1 MKSKIWLAGWLSLV
15 FIILGFLGGWVYRVD
30 PYFHYHK
37 PDIDKYFYI
46 LNNERSQND
55 GISKHFDYDALIT
68 GTSMTQNFKVSEVNE
83 IFEVNAVKVSY
94 SGGTYKEINDNLIRA
109 LGDNDELKLVIRGL
123 DMGHFFDEASRMRED
138 LGRYPTYL
146 YDSNPFNDVNYLFN
160 REVIFNRIYPM
171 VIRKNKD
178 DLAPGITSFDDYGC
192 WQYAYTFGIN
202 TLFPD
207 GIKYPGMAEAIHLED
222 AGKAIIAENITQNV
236 TSLAD
241 EYPDVDFYYF
251 FTPYSIAWWES
262 IAEGGRIYQQI
273 EAEKYIIELILE
285 HENIHLFSF
294 NNRTDIITDLNNYK
308 DAIHYGQWINSL
320 MLRWMHEGQYLLTK
334 DNYQEYINEEL
345 SFYTSFNY
353 NTLNSQVDYENDFY
367 AAALLNN
374 ELAGVLPIN
383 LLEQDTISLNL
394 SGALITEK
402 EKYGDTV
409 LQCTG
414 SLQREFESDQSIES
428 FLIGDSYVGA
438 KIEIESMDEYGYLVF
453 YGKKARGQGQPTVY
467 VYDNQNEKVA
477 ELVVDYKD
485 LDQEW
490 HQYVIDLTKV
500 GGKVT
505 IIFNGGYIDKTGGVD
520 SSFLFKDIIIY

>member
-1 MKSKIWLAGWLSLV
+1 
-15 FIILGFLGGWVYRVD
+15 
-30 PYFHYHK
+30 
-37 PDIDKYFYI
+37 
-46 LNNERSQND
+46 
-55 GISKHFDYDALIT
+55 
-68 GTSMTQNFKVSEVNE
+68 
-83 IFEVNAVKVSY
+83 
-94 SGGTYKEINDNLIRA
+94 
-109 LGDNDELKLVIRGL
+109 
-123 DMGHFFDEASRMRED
+123 MR
-138 LGRYPTYL
+138 
-146 YDSNPFNDVNYLFN
+146 
-160 REVIFNRIYPM
+160 
-171 VIRKNKD
+171 
-178 DLAPGITSFDDYGC
+178 
-192 WQYAYTFGIN
+192 QY
-202 TLFPD
+202 
-207 GIKYPGMAEAIHLED
+207 
-222 AGKAIIAENITQNV
+222 
-236 TSLAD
+236 
-241 EYPDVDFYYF
+241 
-251 FTPYSIAWWES
+251 IAWWES